1 MADSCENT
9 ENHHPDLPEGGIWI
23 RERCYVPH
31 VERPDSIYFVTFRLA
46 DSLPARYAVRPP
58 DREALSHMQSA
69 LDKGFGNRWLGRQE
83 VATVVQDALYF
94 WHGERYV
101 LGPWAVMPNH
111 VHLLIRPYESEE
123 LASIMHGLK
132 SYTANKGNEV
142 LGRTGSFWQR
152 EYYDRLVRSY
162 KELDRIARYI
172 VDNPQKAGLEP
183 WPWRGWGH
191 YGDLVEP

>member
-1 MADSCENT
+1 
-9 ENHHPDLPEGGIWI
+9 
-23 RERCYVPH
+23 
-31 VERPDSIYFVTFRLA
+31 
-46 DSLPARYAVRPP
+46 
-58 DREALSHMQSA
+58 MQSA

>member
-9 ENHHPDLPEGGIWI
+9 ENHQPDLPKGGIWI
-23 RERCYVPH
+23 RDRWYVPH

-46 DSLPARYAVRPP
+46 DSLPARYAVTNAPN
-58 DREALSHMQSA
+58 EALCRIQST
-69 LDKGFGNRWLGRQE
+69 LDKGLGNRWLGRQD
-83 VATVVQDALYF
+83 VATVVQEALYF

-142 LGRTGSFWQR
+142 LGRTGAFWQR

-172 VDNPQKAGLEP
+172 VDNPERAGLEP

-191 YGDLVEP
+191 YGELVEP